1 MNDTDPGDGAD
12 RLKATHSVLQKA
24 FDQMEAAAVSIGQA
38 RQLNDLAAL
47 EEAVGLMRQAQVV
60 FLRVLNRS
68 PAETARFL
76 ALRQDGLVEGMAFE
90 IGEDPQTGPGKDD
103 ARPLTGASRGPAP
116 DPDDPNAG

>member
-12 RLKATHSVLQKA
+12 RLKATDSVLQKA

-38 RQLNDLAAL
+38 RQSNDLAAL

-90 IGEDPQTGPGKDD
+90 IGEDPQTGPGQDD

>member
-12 RLKATHSVLQKA
+12 RLKATDYVLQKA

-38 RQLNDLAAL
+38 RQSNDLAAL
-47 EEAVGLMRQAQVV
+47 EEAVRLMRQAQVV

-76 ALRQDGLVEGMAFE
+76 ALRQDDLVEGMAVE
-90 IGEDPQTGPGKDD
+90 IGEDPQTDKGQDD
-103 ARPLTGASRGPAP
+103 ATPLAGANRGRDPETG
-116 DPDDPNAG
+116 DPNVG